1 MAETIIV
8 GSRSY
13 STNIRRSGSSFSLQ
27 VDDKEY
33 EGEFSRLSDGG
44 LEIILE
50 GHRSIAYS
58 EKKLN
63 ELYVFADGIN
73 YVLRRQSRRV
83 DSIIPED
90 QGEDLVVSP
99 ITGKLLDRK
108 VESGS
113 NVKEGEVVIV
123 LEAMKM
129 EHRLQSPRD
138 GTISRITSIEIGGQ
152 VKEGEIM
159 FELEDE

>member
-33 EGEFSRLSDGG
+33 EGEFSRLNDGG

-58 EKKLN
+58 EKQLN
-63 ELYVFADGIN
+63 E
-73 YVLRRQSRRV
+73 
-83 DSIIPED
+83 
-90 QGEDLVVSP
+90 
-99 ITGKLLDRK
+99 
-108 VESGS
+108 
-113 NVKEGEVVIV
+113 
-123 LEAMKM
+123 
-129 EHRLQSPRD
+129 
-138 GTISRITSIEIGGQ
+138 
-152 VKEGEIM
+152 
-159 FELEDE
+159 